1 MNHMQTATG
10 DECLNLTGD
19 WELNSASGG
28 HGARMAIPGD
38 VHSALIAAGI
48 IAHPYKGRN
57 EDAVQWVA
65 QEDWII
71 SREFEM
77 LEVFEPEGW
86 YLDIDYL
93 DTVADVSVNGVT
105 VLEARNC
112 FRRYRPD
119 VSHALKPGWNR
130 IEILFHSNP
139 NAADALQASMPFPVP
154 YAAQNCPIPNGNMLR
169 KPACHFGWDWN
180 IAIAPLGLYGRIE
193 LRRNKIARIEHV
205 QVGQLHNADGSV
217 EIFTATTVLAHNA
230 GGHASFAISFNGETR
245 FRDLEFGPGEYTVHE
260 HFAVADPRLWWPAGH
275 GAQHLYPLEVSIE
288 GNVERRQIGLRVVE
302 LVTDKDSA
310 GSRFAFRVNG
320 REVYCRGSNWIPA
333 DALPS
338 SATPELTERLLRAAV
353 DANQNMIRVW
363 GGGFYEQDFFY
374 QTCDRLGL
382 LVWQDFM
389 FACNLYP
396 STPEFLDEVCEEVDH
411 QVRRLGH
418 HACIAL
424 WCGDNELIGAL
435 TWFEESRKNRDRY
448 LVSYDRLNR
457 TIEDALHKADPKAAW
472 WPSSPSFGLMNFGD
486 AWHDDSSGDMHFW
499 SVWHEGKDFEHYRDV
514 RPRFCSEFG
523 FQSFPSLRIAK
534 GFADGADLN
543 IASPVMESHQK
554 NAGGNA
560 RIAETMFRYF
570 RFPMD
575 FGDFVY
581 LSQVQ
586 QGLAIKTAVEYW
598 RSLKPHNMGALY
610 WQLNDTW
617 PVASWSSLDHGG
629 GWKVLHYMVKRFF
642 KPSAV
647 FAVPTP
653 DGEAVRI
660 VAVNDRPGLVNVDI
674 VLKSVAL
681 DGAETILS
689 RVSVTAPPD
698 RAVDAAWLNAR
709 DIGKDC
715 LLMFDYSVSDGTS
728 GQGHLTLQPYKRL
741 ELNNPGLEVSGAVV
755 DGALLVTLKAERP
768 ALFVSLETEAGGR
781 FDDGGFDLMAGETRT
796 IRFIADQGVNPQLAL
811 NSLVVRDLYSATY
824 PSKQEAGQPATT

>member
-10 DECLNLTGD
+10 DDRLNLAGD
-19 WELNSASGG
+19 WELQTASGG
-28 HGARMAIPGD
+28 HGTRMAIPGD

-65 QEDWII
+65 QEDWVV
-71 SREFEM
+71 SRDFAM
-77 LEVFEPEGW
+77 PDVFEPDGW

-93 DTVADVSVNGVT
+93 DTVADILVNGVL

-112 FRRYRPD
+112 FRRYRPGI
-119 VSHALKPGWNR
+119 SEALKPGANR

-139 NAADALQASMPFPVP
+139 KAANELQASMPFPVP

-180 IAIAPLGLYGRIE
+180 IAIAPLGLYGRVE
-193 LRRNKIARIEHV
+193 LRRFETARIEHLQVSQTHGDGVVDVDVSV
-205 QVGQLHNADGSV
+205 QIHAR
-217 EIFTATTVLAHNA
+217 TA
-230 GGHASFAISFNGETR
+230 GAISLRIALDGQIISR
-245 FRDLEFGPGEYTVHE
+245 SITVPE
-260 HFAVADPRLWWPAGH
+260 GVSTQQDTIRIAKPRLWWPAGS
-275 GAQHLYPLEVSIE
+275 GDQHLYELEVSLDKSAST
-288 GNVERRQIGLRVVE
+288 RRIGLRTIE
-302 LVTDKDSA
+302 LITDKDSS

-320 REVYCRGSNWIPA
+320 KDIYCRGSNWIPA
-333 DALPS
+333 DTLPS
-338 SATPELTERLLRAAV
+338 AATQELTEKLLQAAV
-353 DANQNMIRVW
+353 DSNQNMIRVW

-374 QTCDRLGL
+374 EACDRLGL
-382 LVWQDFM
+382 MVWQDFM

-396 STPEFLDEVCEEVDH
+396 STPDFLEEVREEVDY

-435 TWFEESRKNRDRY
+435 TWFEESRNNRDRY

-457 TIEDALHKADPKAAW
+457 TIEVALRDADPGANW
-472 WPSSPSFGLMNFGD
+472 WPSSPSSGLMNFGD

-534 GFADGADLN
+534 GFAEGSDLN

-554 NAGGNA
+554 NTGGNA

-629 GWKVLHYMVKRFF
+629 GWKVLHHMVKRFF

-660 VAVNDRPGLVNVDI
+660 VAVNDRPSLVNIDI
-674 VLKSVAL
+674 VMKSVGL
-681 DGAETILS
+681 DGAETVLS
-689 RVSVTAPPD
+689 RVSVTTPPD

-709 DIGKDC
+709 DIGKDR
-715 LLMFDYSVSDGTS
+715 LLVFDYSVSDGTT
-728 GQGHLTLQPYKRL
+728 GRGHLTLQPYMRL
-741 ELNNPGLEVSGAVV
+741 DLNNPNLDVSTAMVG
-755 DGALLVTLKAERP
+755 GSIMVTLKATLP
-768 ALFVSLETEAGGR
+768 ALFVSLETDASGR
-781 FDDGGFDLMAGETRT
+781 FDDGGFDMMAGETRT
-796 IRFIADQGVNPQLAL
+796 IRFIADYGVNPPDALA
-811 NSLVVRDLYSATY
+811 SLIVRDLHSATY
-824 PSKQEAGQPATT
+824 PQKQEAGRPAAV